1 MLPRSA
7 ASFRTGA
14 KYSPIPAAFRPPLQH
29 PVLLTEAPLN
39 PNSNREQAAQ
49 IFFETFNVPAMYMS
63 IQAVLALCVHP
74 SSGLI
79 YSCAFRCLILRKA
92 SRYASGRTTGI
103 VLDSGDGVTHAV
115 PVFEGFSI
123 QHAIRRVD
131 VAGRYVLLGPYALS

>member
-1 MLPRSA
+1 M
-7 ASFRTGA
+7 
-14 KYSPIPAAFRPPLQH
+14 QH

-63 IQAVLALCVHP
+63 VQAVLALCVHP
-74 SSGLI
+74 SLPSWRG
-79 YSCAFRCLILRKA
+79 FVPLRVDADTDKTN
-92 SRYASGRTTGI
+92 RYASGRTTGI

-131 VAGRYVLLGPYALS
+131 VAGRYVLLGPCDLFSRLTGSSGECTAGT